1 MVLIL
6 YFMDKFK
13 TRYTFFADRTAF
25 LFWFITFAIIL
36 EAMIIQ
42 VTSDEPPY
50 GEVFFYA
57 FGFAFCISHI
67 KWTVDF
73 SQVKFLVAGGILV
86 VFWWTGIYWRN
97 IQRLIS
103 DKPTIVKNME
113 KRKSKY
119 RVAHEFKTLDRL
131 YMSEETL
138 AGIHRI
144 KQMDLF
150 RNNPDVRVLNMSE
163 LTTLAYEIPF
173 TPLTDQPMWF
183 HQGVSIFQ
191 KEVDEFCARIRN
203 DSYDVVLFET
213 IPENEV
219 IDFFPS
225 DVKDCLDQH
234 YHLEFSF
241 LAPRSPEESFVHVYT
256 KRKK

>member
-1 MVLIL
+1 
-6 YFMDKFK
+6 
-13 TRYTFFADRTAF
+13 
-25 LFWFITFAIIL
+25 
-36 EAMIIQ
+36 
-42 VTSDEPPY
+42 
-50 GEVFFYA
+50 
-57 FGFAFCISHI
+57 
-67 KWTVDF
+67 
-73 SQVKFLVAGGILV
+73 
-86 VFWWTGIYWRN
+86 
-97 IQRLIS
+97 
-103 DKPTIVKNME
+103 ME